1 MTTFTKRLCSKFTFL
16 AFITSCLTTVVHAQF
31 LYPVTRTVDSSDTY
45 FGKTYPDRYRWLEN
59 IKSPEVEK
67 WFKDQAT
74 YTNAQMNSLN
84 GRDQLIA
91 EWKTLDKLKSATF
104 TDITIKNGQIFYRK
118 TLPGESVGK
127 LYYKQGITAKEVLLF
142 DPLNHIK
149 GQKLSMQ
156 EFVPSFDG
164 KLVAIAYSKQGAEV
178 GTICILDVVTNTFL
192 PETIYPTRGF
202 GSWTFDNKA
211 ILYSKLK
218 SDDAKD
224 PSAFLNSKIML
235 HTVSQKGKSSVADLD
250 FFSNASNPELHIT
263 PGAYPQAFYT
273 ASSPNYVFGGSSTVE
288 PDFTLFYAPI
298 VKKGSTFTW
307 KVLSTP
313 ADSLVNG
320 IEYKGNDVYAISH
333 DNASNF
339 KLVSTS
345 LLHPDWKHAK
355 LIIAEKKELIL
366 KRLTSSKNFLF
377 LTYSDGIN
385 CAVYKYNLH
394 TKLLS
399 AVKVPLAGNIEVS
412 CIDEKSDMT
421 LISVFSWNKPF
432 TEFAYNPVSESF
444 VASSFNKKTVY
455 PARYLDI
462 QVKEV
467 LVKAA
472 DGAMIP
478 LSIMYK
484 KGTVLDGSNV
494 CLLEGY
500 GAYGITLDPYFS
512 ILTSALVTKGAVFA
526 VAHVRGGGEKGQSW
540 YKGGYKTTKPNTW
553 KDFNACAM
561 YLIDQKY
568 TVPAK
573 LGGWGTSAGGILIS
587 RAITERPDLYAA
599 ALCNVGCANALRL
612 EFSANGPVNI
622 PEFGTVKNETEC
634 KALYEMDGFQHIVA
648 GTRYPA
654 ILSIGGWNDP
664 RVAPWQPAK
673 FAAAMQT
680 ASTSGKPVLIK
691 INYDNGHFTEDKNVT
706 FANFADQFSFI
717 MWQCGHPDFQP
728 KKNVL

>member
-1 MTTFTKRLCSKFTFL
+1 MVTLIKHFYSKLTFV
-16 AFITSCLTTVVHAQF
+16 AFITTCLSTAVHAQF
-31 LYPVTRTVDSSDTY
+31 SYPVTRTVDSSDTY
-45 FGKTYPDRYRWLEN
+45 FGKTYPDKYRWLEN

-91 EWKTLDKLKSATF
+91 EWKMLDKLKPATF
-104 TDITIKNGQIFYRK
+104 SDITIKNGRIFYRK

-127 LYYKQGITAKEVLLF
+127 LYYKQGMVAKEVLLF
-142 DPLNHIK
+142 DPLNHIH

-156 EFVPSFDG
+156 EFIPSFDG
-164 KLVAIAYSKQGAEV
+164 KLVAISYSKQGAEV
-178 GTICILDVVTNTFL
+178 GTICIIDVSTNTFL
-192 PETIYPTRGF
+192 PETIYPTRGL
-202 GSWTFDNKA
+202 GSWTFNDKA
-211 ILYSKLK
+211 ILYLKLK

-224 PSAFLNSKIML
+224 PLAFLDSKIML
-235 HTVSQKGKSSVADLD
+235 HTLSQKGKTPVADLD
-250 FFSNASNPELHIT
+250 FFSNASNPALNIA
-263 PGAYPQAFYT
+263 PRAYPQAFYV
-273 ASSPNYVFGGSSTVE
+273 ASSPNYIFGGSSTVE
-288 PDFTLFYAPI
+288 PDFTLFFAPAA
-298 VKKGSTFTW
+298 KTGATFAW
-307 KVLSTP
+307 KVLSKP

-320 IEYKGNDVYAISH
+320 IEFIGNEVYAISH
-333 DNASNF
+333 DHASNF

-345 LLHPDWKHAK
+345 LLNPDWKHAK
-355 LIIAEKKELIL
+355 IIVQEKKELIL
-366 KRLTSSKNFLF
+366 KKLTSSKNYLF

-385 CAVYKYNLH
+385 CSIYKYNLH

-399 AVKVPLAGNIEVS
+399 AVSVPLAGNITVS
-412 CIDEKSDMT
+412 CIEDKSDKT
-421 LISVFSWNKPF
+421 LIGVASWNKPF
-432 TEFAYNPVSESF
+432 TEFAYNVAIESF
-444 VASSFNKKTVY
+444 VPSAFNKKAVY
-455 PARYLDI
+455 PDQYLDI

-500 GAYGITLDPYFS
+500 GSYGITIDPNFS
-512 ILTSALVTKGAVFA
+512 ILTNALVTKGAVFA

-573 LGGWGTSAGGILIS
+573 LGGWGTSAGGILIT
-587 RAITERPDLYAA
+587 RAITERPDLFAA
-599 ALCNVGCANALRL
+599 VLCNVGCANALRL
-612 EFSANGPVNI
+612 EFSANGPINI
-622 PEFGTVKNETEC
+622 PEFGTVKDETEC
-634 KALYEMDGFQHIVA
+634 KALYEMDGLQHIVA
-648 GTRYPA
+648 GTSYPA
-654 ILSIGGWNDP
+654 VLSIGGWNDP

-706 FANFADQFSFI
+706 FANFADQLSFI

-728 KKNVL
+728 KKHNM

>member
-1 MTTFTKRLCSKFTFL
+1 MTILLKQFYSKFTFV
-16 AFITSCLTTVVHAQF
+16 AFITTFLTTAVHAQF
-31 LYPVTRTVDSSDTY
+31 SYPASRTVDSSDTY
-45 FGKTYPDRYRWLEN
+45 FGKTYPDKYRWLEN

-91 EWKTLDKLKSATF
+91 EWKMLDKLKPATF
-104 TDITIKNGQIFYRK
+104 SNITIKNGSIFYRK
-118 TLPGESVGK
+118 TLPGETVGK
-127 LYYKQGITAKEVLLF
+127 LYFKQGLAAKEVLLF
-142 DPLNHIK
+142 DPLNHIH
-149 GQKLSMQ
+149 GQKISMQ
-156 EFVPSFDG
+156 EFIPSFDG

-178 GTICILDVVTNTFL
+178 GTVCIIDVATHTFL
-192 PETIYPTRGF
+192 PETISPTRGL
-202 GSWTFDNKA
+202 GSWTLDNKA
-211 ILYSKLK
+211 ILYLKLK

-224 PSAFLNSKIML
+224 PLAFLDSKIML
-235 HTVSQKGKSSVADLD
+235 HTVSQKGKTSVEDLD
-250 FFSNASNPELHIT
+250 FFSNASNPELNIAS
-263 PGAYPQAFYT
+263 GAYPQAFYT
-273 ASSPNYVFGGSSTVE
+273 AAAPNYIFGGSSTVE
-288 PDFTLFYAPI
+288 PDYTLFYAPADN
-298 VKKGSTFTW
+298 KGSKFAW
-307 KVLSTP
+307 KILCTP
-313 ADSLVNG
+313 SDSIVNG
-320 IEYKGNDVYAISH
+320 IEFSGNDVYAISH
-333 DNASNF
+333 NNASNF

-345 LLHPDWKHAK
+345 LLKPDWKHAK
-355 LIIAEKKELIL
+355 LIVEEKKDLIL
-366 KRLTSSKNFLF
+366 KGLTSSKNFLF

-385 CAVYKYNLH
+385 CKVYKYNLN
-394 TKLLS
+394 TKLVS
-399 AVKVPLAGNIEVS
+399 EVRVPLAGNINVS
-412 CIDEKSDMT
+412 CIEEKSDNT
-421 LISVFSWNKPF
+421 LISIASWNRPF
-432 TEFAYNPVSESF
+432 TEFTYKTLTENFAPSP
-444 VASSFNKKTVY
+444 FNKKTIY
-455 PARYLDI
+455 PDRYLDI

-467 LVKAA
+467 LVKAV

-484 KGTVLDGSNV
+484 KGTLLDGNNV

-500 GAYGITLDPYFS
+500 GSYGITLDPSFS
-512 ILTSALVTKGAVFA
+512 ILTNALVTKGVVFA

-573 LGGWGTSAGGILIS
+573 LGGWGTSAGGILIT
-587 RAITERPDLYAA
+587 RAITDRPDLFAA

-622 PEFGTVKNETEC
+622 PEFGTVKDETEC

-654 ILSIGGWNDP
+654 VMSIGGWNDP

-706 FANFADQFSFI
+706 FANFADQLSFI

-728 KKNVL
+728 KKSAM